1 MPLCSVLLFLS
12 IQFFCCRKI
21 SFSADSIK
29 LLPIYINNLLPLYL
43 YLFKAT
49 TKEKKRLRDRPLFR
63 ERDGNEENAK
73 VFKPTT
79 VEKRPSTDKE
89 MIFLFLFF
97 FFQIEFLTNNGE
109 DEIQKNSFYGIYRK
123 LIQISISTI
132 KTKNPSLVL
141 LQSV

>member
-97 FFQIEFLTNNGE
+97 LFSNRIFDKQWRRRNIEKQFLWHL
-109 DEIQKNSFYGIYRK
+109 QKTDSNLYFDD
-123 LIQISISTI
+123 Q
-132 KTKNPSLVL
+132 N
-141 LQSV
+141 